1 MVPLVIAHRGDSAHR
16 PENTLASFESALTVG
31 ADLIELDV
39 QRTRDG
45 HVVVLHDGTLERT
58 TNGRGKV
65 FEKTLAEV
73 KAVSAGYPERFE
85 SRYSSE
91 RVPTLPE
98 ALGLLKGRTRV
109 MIEIKKESV
118 TAEDVDDGIEALTVA
133 DIRRAGIE
141 KDVVLISFE
150 RRALLRCRARAPE
163 IRRGHLFYRV
173 ELDDVLAGAR
183 EIESDLV
190 MPEKGMLSEPLRDRA
205 RDAGLKI
212 ATWVVDD
219 PAELRDLARFDL
231 YGVGSNCP
239 GLLLDALW
247 GRE

>member
-1 MVPLVIAHRGDSAHR
+1 LVPLVIAHRGDSAHR
-16 PENTLASFESALTVG
+16 PENTLASFESALSLG

-45 HVVVLHDGTLERT
+45 RVVVLHDGTLERT
-58 TNGRGKV
+58 TDGRGKV

-73 KAVSAGYPERFE
+73 KAVSAGYPDRFE
-85 SRYSSE
+85 SRHASE

-98 ALGLLKGRTRV
+98 ALDLLKGRTRV

-118 TAEDVDDGIEALTVA
+118 TAEDADDGIEALVVA
-133 DIRRAGIE
+133 DVRRAGIA

-163 IRRGHLFYRV
+163 IRRGHLFYRA
-173 ELDDVLAGAR
+173 EPDDVVAGAR

-205 RDAGLKI
+205 REAGLKI